1 MGDKLGTI
9 QTGQLADLL
18 VVAGNP
24 LDDIQNLRNMKV
36 VVADGRVVRNRLAR
50 AASTGT
56 QVRVR

>member
-36 VVADGRVVRNRLAR
+36 VVADGRVVRNRLER
-50 AASTGT
+50 ATSTAT